1 MFKRFRNN
9 CILTAMIGSRP
20 NPLTSMK
27 KHVSLVLTGLLV
39 TTLALGQ
46 KSAPVG
52 IQLYSFRSEFAKDV
66 PGTMAK
72 VKQMGF
78 REAEIAGTYDLSLP
92 DFRKLMDQN
101 GIKAISTGASFE
113 DLDSNVPKIVE
124 EAKALGVKYVT
135 CAWIPHPGDAFRIQD
150 ADQAID
156 VFNTAGRLLADNGLS
171 LCYHTHGYEF
181 QTYQDGTFFDYMVE
195 NFNPKYVNFEMYAF
209 WVKSPGYDPVAL
221 LQKYP
226 KRFQLMHLKDR
237 KPGTPD
243 SNNGRADVESNV
255 TLGQGDIGIAAV
267 MKQAKKSGVKY
278 FFIEDESSRSMEQV
292 PASVAFLSS
301 LK

>member
-1 MFKRFRNN
+1 
-9 CILTAMIGSRP
+9 
-20 NPLTSMK
+20 MK
-27 KHVSLVLTGLLV
+27 TRVISLIAGLLL
-39 TTLALGQ
+39 TTAALAQ
-46 KSAPVG
+46 KPAPVG
-52 IQLYSFRSEFAKDV
+52 IQLYSFRSQFAKDV

-78 REAEIAGTYDLSLP
+78 REAEIAGTYGLSLT
-92 DFRKLMDQN
+92 DFRKLLDQN

-113 DLDSNVPKIVE
+113 DLDSNVPKIIA
-124 EAKALGVKYVT
+124 EAKALGAKYVT

-156 VFNTAGRLLADNGLS
+156 VFNTAGKLLADNGLIF
-171 LCYHTHGYEF
+171 CYHTHGYEF
-181 QTYQDGTFFDYMVE
+181 QTYQDGTFFDYLAE
-195 NFNPKYVNFEMYAF
+195 NFDPKYVNFEMDVF
-209 WVKSPGYDPVAL
+209 WVKSPGYNPVAL

-226 KRFQLMHLKDR
+226 KRFPLMHLKDR

-255 TLGQGDIGIAAV
+255 TLGQGDIGIADI
-267 MKQAKKSGVKY
+267 MKQAKKSGVKH
-278 FFIEDESSRSMEQV
+278 FFIEDESSRSMDQV
-292 PASVAFLSS
+292 PASLTFLSG